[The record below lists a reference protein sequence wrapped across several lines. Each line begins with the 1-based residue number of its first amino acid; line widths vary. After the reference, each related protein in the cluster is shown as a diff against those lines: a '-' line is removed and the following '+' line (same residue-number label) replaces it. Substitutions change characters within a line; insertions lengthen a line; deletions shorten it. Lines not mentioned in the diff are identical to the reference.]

1 MRKPDRM
8 AGLISGRMTLKNAC
22 RGSQPRSSA
31 ASNSLMSNCLSLGVT
46 LKMTYGTLNAIWAM
60 SSVGKPMMLSGRK
73 SSSDAKRWYATKS
86 IIREIPVMIS
96 GLTVVI

>member
-1 MRKPDRM
+1 MP
-8 AGLISGRMTLKNAC
+8 A
-22 RGSQPRSSA
+22 
-31 ASNSLMSNCLSLGVT
+31 GVT
-46 LKMTYGTLNAIWAM
+46 AEVQRRLKQLDVQLFELGRDIEDDIRHVERDMGDEQRGEAHE
-60 SSVGKPMMLSGRK
+60 LSGRK